1 MSGRA
6 QSRPITN
13 LSTALEETEIT
24 IMRYF
29 ISFIICLVLISV
41 SSCRK
46 DFNTT
51 PSSGALDFSKDTVFL
66 DTIFTN
72 IGSATYNLK
81 VYNRGKNA
89 ITIPEIKL
97 ENGTNSNYRL
107 NVDGIP
113 GKDFKNIDILAKDSI
128 FIFVETTINASNVV
142 NPLYTDRILFDSGSS
157 QQDVDLV
164 TLVQDA
170 NFIFPGKDA
179 ISMKIDS
186 LTLDGEPTTL
196 KGRFLTDT
204 ELTITNV
211 KPTVIYGF
219 AAVPANKTLT
229 IEAGAKV
236 YFHDN
241 SGLIVDDQ
249 ATLKVNGTLANK
261 VIFEGDR
268 LEHSF
273 SETAGQW
280 GTIWMRAGSKNNEM
294 NHAIIKNGIIGILV
308 DSIGT
313 PSTPTLKLQ
322 NTEIYNH
329 SSYGIL
335 GREANIEGN
344 NVVVGAAGQVS
355 LAATIGGTYNF
366 THSTFANFW
375 NSGLRQLPAVLVNN
389 FFVYSDATGQ
399 EIIETRNLHA
409 ANFTNCIFDGNNNI
423 EFILDKVDG
432 GGIFNYNV
440 SNSMIKFTD
449 SNDSFKDNT
458 ELDFTSSFYQDNII
472 NGNAHFRNTQKS
484 YFIIG
489 EESDAINKAKAT
501 SFTTDILG
509 IDRSTNPDIGAYQ
522 HITFETEE

>member
-1 MSGRA
+1 MKYLF
-6 QSRPITN
+6 TF
-13 LSTALEETEIT
+13 L
-24 IMRYF
+24 
-29 ISFIICLVLISV
+29 ICLLLISI
-41 SSCRK
+41 SSCNRK
-46 DFNTT
+46 DFNTV
-51 PSSGALDFSKDTVFL
+51 PSSGKLQFSKDTVYL
-66 DTIFTN
+66 DTVFTN

-81 VYNRGKNA
+81 VYNRGSNA
-89 ITIPEIKL
+89 ITIPSIQL

-113 GKDFKNIDILAKDSI
+113 GKEFTDIDILERDSI
-128 FIFVETTINASNVV
+128 FIFIETTINAGNIVD
-142 NPLYTDRILFDSGSS
+142 PLYTDKILFGNGDT

-170 NFIFPGKDA
+170 NFIYPGKDVVT
-179 ISMKIDS
+179 MKIDS

-204 ELTITNV
+204 ELTFTNT

-229 IEAGAKV
+229 IEAGSRIH
-236 YFHDN
+236 FHDN
-241 SGLIVDDQ
+241 SGLIVDDK
-249 ATLKVNGTLANK
+249 ASLKVNGTLAEK

-280 GTIWMRAGSKNNEM
+280 GTIWMRAGSLDNEM
-294 NHAIIKNGIIGILV
+294 NHTIIKNGIIGILV

-313 PSTPTLKLQ
+313 PSTPTLKLK

-335 GREANIEGN
+335 GRETNIEAH
-344 NVVVGAAGQVS
+344 NVVIGNAGQAS

-375 NSGLRQLPAVLVNN
+375 NNSLRQLPAVLVNN
-389 FFVYSDATGQ
+389 FFTYTDDSGQ
-399 EIIETRNLHA
+399 DIIETRNLHA

-423 EFILDKVDG
+423 EFVLDKVDG
-432 GGIFNYNV
+432 GGLFNYNI
-440 SNSMIKFTD
+440 SNSMIQFTD
-449 SNDSFKDNT
+449 TNDSYKDNT
-458 ELDFTSSFYQDNII
+458 EMDFSSSFYQNVIL
-472 NGNAHFRNTQKS
+472 NGESHFRDTQIND
-484 YFIIG
+484 FIIG

-501 SFTTDILG
+501 LFTTDILEV
-509 IDRSTNPDIGAYQ
+509 DRSSTPDIGAYQ
-522 HITFETEE
+522 HITFEVEE